1 VTSTLTNR
9 SKTPAFFIRAEV
21 TRAATGDEILPIL
34 WDDNYVTLFAGE
46 TKKLQA
52 RYAVTDA
59 PGSGTFVRLQGHNV
73 PVQVLPVGAQTNA
86 LLH

>member
-1 VTSTLTNR
+1 M
-9 SKTPAFFIRAEV
+9 RAEV
-21 TRAATGDEILPIL
+21 TGSATGDEILPIL

-52 RYAVTDA
+52 RYAVTNA
-59 PGSGTFVRLQGHNV
+59 PASGTFVRLQGHNV
-73 PVQVLPVGAQTNA
+73 PVQVHPLGAQDNA